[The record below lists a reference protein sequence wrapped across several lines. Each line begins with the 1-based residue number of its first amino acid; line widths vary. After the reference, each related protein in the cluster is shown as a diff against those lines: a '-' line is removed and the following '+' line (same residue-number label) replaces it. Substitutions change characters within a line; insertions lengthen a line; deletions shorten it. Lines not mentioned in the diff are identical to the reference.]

1 MFLHYFKYSIITT
14 SRVKELVFWTFLFP
28 IILATFMFAA
38 FGKINKITEQL
49 DPIPVVVIEKNEN
62 TEFKETVNSFLS
74 YVELS
79 EAEALTALEKGEIF
93 GIIYIEDSIHLT
105 VLENGFEQTI
115 ISTVL
120 NQYQQWQ
127 STIETILHENPS
139 GLPAALET
147 MNSEISS
154 INELTSTNGT
164 QDNLLNYFYAIFAM
178 SCLFASFSGL
188 GCITNL
194 RANLSPLGA
203 RRCIS
208 PTHKWVIVTAEF
220 LASLLLQFVIQCVT
234 FLYMWLILRINF
246 GDNILPIFPIL
257 ILGSSAGIMLGMF
270 IGALPKPSA
279 FGFKIGLCISVS
291 MLLSILADLCVSG
304 IKNTIEH
311 SIPILN
317 RINPATLISDSF
329 YALNVY
335 DTYDRYWN
343 NLAGLALFTIIFG
356 VLTIFLIRRNRYA
369 SL

>member
-1 MFLHYFKYSIITT
+1 MTLYKERGVYMFLHYFKYSIITT

-139 GLPAALET
+139 GVLIMVMAIAVV
-147 MNSEISS
+147 
-154 INELTSTNGT
+154 ST
-164 QDNLLNYFYAIFAM
+164 
-178 SCLFASFSGL
+178 
-188 GCITNL
+188 
-194 RANLSPLGA
+194 
-203 RRCIS
+203 
-208 PTHKWVIVTAEF
+208 
-220 LASLLLQFVIQCVT
+220 LA
-234 FLYMWLILRINF
+234 
-246 GDNILPIFPIL
+246 
-257 ILGSSAGIMLGMF
+257 
-270 IGALPKPSA
+270 
-279 FGFKIGLCISVS
+279 
-291 MLLSILADLCVSG
+291 LADNS
-304 IKNTIEH
+304 
-311 SIPILN
+311 
-317 RINPATLISDSF
+317 R
-329 YALNVY
+329 
-335 DTYDRYWN
+335 
-343 NLAGLALFTIIFG
+343 
-356 VLTIFLIRRNRYA
+356 
-369 SL
+369 